1 MLFKIFTIGALI
13 YLFYRM
19 SFAPKKIEET
29 KSGQQIDNNPKN
41 TDDDYIDYEEV
52 D

>member
-19 SFAPKKIEET
+19 SFAPRKIDQPKTAGPSE
-29 KSGQQIDNNPKN
+29 KSNAK
-41 TDDDYIDYEEV
+41 DDDYIDYEEI